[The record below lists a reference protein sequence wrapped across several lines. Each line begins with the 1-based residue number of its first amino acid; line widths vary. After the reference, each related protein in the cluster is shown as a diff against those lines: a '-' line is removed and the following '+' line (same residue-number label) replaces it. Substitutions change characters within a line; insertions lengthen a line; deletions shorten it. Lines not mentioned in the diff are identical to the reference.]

1 MALTL
6 SVLPII
12 LAIASGYILV
22 VTRIL
27 PAERWGGIQVLSFRL
42 LIPVFLIKAIVASEL
57 SLAKFGPLVLNLV
70 LSLAL
75 AGLFVFALRWIV
87 NREHLPDPAFTTL
100 FQGTTRCNFYIS
112 LAAAEQLIGAEG
124 LTLIAVALACLVPL
138 INVVNIV
145 VLSIFGTGQA
155 RISSIALALAK
166 NPLIQGCVLGL
177 AINLSGFTLP
187 EAVFQA
193 VEIIGRAAL
202 GVGLLAIGAGMEL
215 SRLLKKAP
223 LMWLGTILRLG
234 LCPGLFILLAHLSE
248 LSPTQMLAGVLVL
261 AVPAAP
267 NGYIVAKQMGGD
279 ADLYADV
286 LIWQTVLSMLLL
298 PALALLL
305 AAP

>member
-1 MALTL
+1 MTITL

-12 LAIASGYILV
+12 LVIACGYVLV
-22 VTRIL
+22 VTRVL
-27 PAERWGGIQVLSFRL
+27 PAERWGGIEVLSFRL

-70 LSLAL
+70 LTLAL
-75 AGLFVFALRWIV
+75 AGLFVFALRWVI

-100 FQGTTRCNFYIS
+100 FQGTTRCNFFIS

-124 LTLIAVALACLVPL
+124 LTLISVAIACLVPL
-138 INVVNIV
+138 INVGNIV
-145 VLSIFGTGQA
+145 VLAIFGTGQA
-155 RISSIALALAK
+155 RISGIVLALAK
-166 NPLIQGCVLGL
+166 NPLIQGCLIGL

-187 EAVFQA
+187 ETVFQT
-193 VEIIGRAAL
+193 VEIIGRAAI
-202 GVGLLAIGAGMEL
+202 GVVLLTVGAGMGL
-215 SRLLKKAP
+215 ARLLKKSP
-223 LMWLGTILRLG
+223 LMWLGAILRLG
-234 LCPGLFILLAHLSE
+234 LCPGLFILLAYLSE

-298 PALALLL
+298 PALAVLL